1 MSAIYNGK
9 TFGATLNFTSN
20 VDSPYGAVVTS
31 VNYNTINGFVKPNV
45 PILTPYGFVSIPP
58 DDENCAYIG
67 TGAFLATAIAG
78 YTNALPGNSNIS
90 DLIKGEVSLI
100 SAGNFAIK
108 AKLTALQSTFTNNAD
123 TTITTTLAISENIV
137 LILIDMMN
145 EIIALETAVNAM
157 VTTYNL
163 HTHPVTGS
171 TTTPPNQPQSSYTAT
186 SRFTSDY
193 AFINTTPS
201 KMYIN
206 SNGVVLT

>member
-1 MSAIYNGK
+1 
-9 TFGATLNFTSN
+9 
-20 VDSPYGAVVTS
+20 
-31 VNYNTINGFVKPNV
+31 
-45 PILTPYGFVSIPP
+45 
-58 DDENCAYIG
+58 
-67 TGAFLATAIAG
+67 
-78 YTNALPGNSNIS
+78 
-90 DLIKGEVSLI
+90 
-100 SAGNFAIK
+100 
-108 AKLTALQSTFTNNAD
+108 
-123 TTITTTLAISENIV
+123 
-137 LILIDMMN
+137 
-145 EIIALETAVNAM
+145 LETAVNAM

>member
-20 VDSPYGAVVTS
+20 VDSPYGAVITS

-58 DDENCAYIG
+58 DNENCAYIG

-90 DLIKGEVSLI
+90 DLMKGEVSLI

-108 AKLTALQSTFTNNAD
+108 AKLTALQSTFTNSAD
-123 TTITTTLAISENIV
+123 ATITTTLAISENIV
-137 LILIDMMN
+137 LILIDIMK

-193 AFINTTPS
+193 AFINITPS

-206 SNGVVLT
+206 SDGVVLT